1 MDYFSTLTQQDWLI
15 LGGAVLLG
23 IIVGWLIGYLPGRGA
38 RKQLET
44 RIAELET
51 KLKSTSQNLAD
62 TQAQAQSLQ
71 SSVTSSGADLV
82 DAQNKLSTVQ
92 ADFQSLQDEKNSLDT
107 EVANLNQE
115 VGDLSTRLVQSQD
128 ELNKMTVNVEA
139 MTQNLTAKDTALNE
153 AYRNIVLLQ
162 GQMQER
168 DKMIIAATSELQST
182 KTNLATMTTVKD
194 ELESRLHRARGDVAG
209 EMALVT
215 STMIKLKED
224 ALNQANARIALLTQE
239 LEALRGKA
247 RG

>member
-1 MDYFSTLTQQDWLI
+1 MDFSNITQEQWLI
-15 LGGAVLLG
+15 FGGAALIVLIL
-23 IIVGWLIGYLPGRGA
+23 GWLIGYLPGRGA
-38 RKQLET
+38 RKQLEA
-44 RIAELET
+44 RVAEVET

-62 TQAQAQSLQ
+62 AQAQAQSLQ
-71 SSVTSSGADLV
+71 SSVTSSGADLA
-82 DAQNKLSTVQ
+82 DAKNKLSTIQVDYQ
-92 ADFQSLQDEKNSLDT
+92 TLQDEKT
-107 EVANLNQE
+107 AREAEVA
-115 VGDLSTRLVQSQD
+115 DLSQDVSDLTSRLAQSQD
-128 ELNKMTVNVEA
+128 ELTKMTVNVEA
-139 MTQNLTAKDTALNE
+139 MTQNLAVKDTALNE

-162 GQMQER
+162 GQMHER
-168 DKMIIAATSELQST
+168 DKMIVAATSELSST
-182 KTNLATMTTVKD
+182 KSNLASMTTVKD